1 MKIKILEDR
10 IRVFRVRTA
19 TFLIGLLQSFIR
31 LATVAARD
39 RTLGVQVYF
48 RMILQLAL
56 QITYLKIG
64 VVFNQYSMWLK
75 GEVKDQRA
83 CSFFLP

>member
-1 MKIKILEDR
+1 
-10 IRVFRVRTA
+10 
-19 TFLIGLLQSFIR
+19 
-31 LATVAARD
+31 
-39 RTLGVQVYF
+39 
-48 RMILQLAL
+48 LAL